1 MLAQTF
7 LDTLTV
13 LQPDCTVET
22 ADLNALRLVPL
33 YGDTLAARD
42 AAVSQQDWSNPW
54 FAEAVRFQK
63 ADRIVIAAPFW
74 EGTFPAALH
83 TYIEH
88 ICAAGLT
95 FRYGEHGEQIG
106 LCQASRAAFFG
117 TKGGIYSQ
125 GPAREDDFAARFLRT
140 NLRMLGIPQL
150 DVIEGRRAGHRRQRC
165 RRHSGGSR
173 GACTGAGRRLGFA
186 ALIPDLFRHK
196 KGSGRSRNLFCVC
209 TDRAILTASVP
220 AVPFWHSGS

>member
-1 MLAQTF
+1 MHLLFVDGCVRGAQSRTRVLAQTF

-13 LQPDCTVET
+13 LRPDCTVET
-22 ADLNALRLVPL
+22 ADLHALRLVPL

-150 DVIEGRRAGHRRQRC
+150 DVIEAEGLDID
-165 RRHSGGSR
+165 GSDVD
-173 GACTGAGRRLGFA
+173 AILAEA
-186 ALIPDLFRHK
+186 A
-196 KGSGRSRNLFCVC
+196 
-209 TDRAILTASVP
+209 DRARALA
-220 AVPFWHSGS
+220 ADWAAQR

>member
-1 MLAQTF
+1 MRLLFVDGCIRGAQSRTRVLAQAF

-13 LQPDCTVET
+13 LRPDCTVET
-22 ADLNALRLVPL
+22 ADLNVLRLVPL

-106 LCQASRAAFFG
+106 LCQAARAVFFG

-150 DVIEGRRAGHRRQRC
+150 DVIEAEGLDIDGNDV
-165 RRHSGGSR
+165 S
-173 GACTGAGRRLGFA
+173 
-186 ALIPDLFRHK
+186 
-196 KGSGRSRNLFCVC
+196 
-209 TDRAILTASVP
+209 AILADATARAQALATDWASQ
-220 AVPFWHSGS
+220 H

>member
-1 MLAQTF
+1 MHLLFVDGCIRGAQSRTRVLAQAF
-7 LDTLTV
+7 LDALTN

-22 ADLNALRLVPL
+22 ADLNVLRLVPL

-42 AAVSQQDWSNPW
+42 QAVSQQDWSNPW
-54 FAEAVRFQK
+54 FTEAVRFQK

-106 LCQASRAAFFG
+106 LCQAARAVFFG

-150 DVIEGRRAGHRRQRC
+150 DVIEAEGLDIDGNDV
-165 RRHSGGSR
+165 S
-173 GACTGAGRRLGFA
+173 
-186 ALIPDLFRHK
+186 
-196 KGSGRSRNLFCVC
+196 
-209 TDRAILTASVP
+209 AILADATARAQALATDWASQ
-220 AVPFWHSGS
+220 H

>member
-1 MLAQTF
+1 MHLLFVDGCIRGAQSRTRVLAQAF
-7 LDTLTV
+7 LDTLTA
-13 LQPDCTVET
+13 LRPDCTAET
-22 ADLNALRLVPL
+22 ADLNVLRLVPL

-42 AAVSQQDWSNPW
+42 RAVAQRDWSNPW

-88 ICAAGLT
+88 VCAAGLT

-106 LCQASRAAFFG
+106 LCRAARAVFFG
-117 TKGGIYSQ
+117 TKGGIYSR

-140 NLRMLGIPQL
+140 NLRMLGVPQL
-150 DVIEGRRAGHRRQRC
+150 DVIEAEGLDID
-165 RRHSGGSR
+165 GSDVD
-173 GACTGAGRRLGFA
+173 AILAEA
-186 ALIPDLFRHK
+186 A
-196 KGSGRSRNLFCVC
+196 
-209 TDRAILTASVP
+209 DRARALA
-220 AVPFWHSGS
+220 ADWAAQR

>member
-1 MLAQTF
+1 MHLLFVDGCIRGAQSRTRVLAQTF

-106 LCQASRAAFFG
+106 LCQASRATFFG

-150 DVIEGRRAGHRRQRC
+150 DVIEAEGLDIDGNDVA
-165 RRHSGGSR
+165 
-173 GACTGAGRRLGFA
+173 
-186 ALIPDLFRHK
+186 
-196 KGSGRSRNLFCVC
+196 
-209 TDRAILTASVP
+209 AILEEAAARARALAADWASQ
-220 AVPFWHSGS
+220 H

>member
-1 MLAQTF
+1 MHLLFVDGCIRGAQSRTRVLAQTF

-150 DVIEGRRAGHRRQRC
+150 DVIEAEGLDIDGNDVA
-165 RRHSGGSR
+165 
-173 GACTGAGRRLGFA
+173 
-186 ALIPDLFRHK
+186 
-196 KGSGRSRNLFCVC
+196 
-209 TDRAILTASVP
+209 AILEEAAARARALAADWASQ
-220 AVPFWHSGS
+220 H

>member
-1 MLAQTF
+1 MHLLFVDGCIRGAQSRTRVLAQTF

-13 LQPDCTVET
+13 LRPDCTVET

-150 DVIEGRRAGHRRQRC
+150 DVIEAEGLDID
-165 RRHSGGSR
+165 GSDV
-173 GACTGAGRRLGFA
+173 A
-186 ALIPDLFRHK
+186 
-196 KGSGRSRNLFCVC
+196 
-209 TDRAILTASVP
+209 AILEEAAARARALAADWASQ
-220 AVPFWHSGS
+220 H

>member
-1 MLAQTF
+1 MHLLFVDGCIRSAQSRTRVLAQAF

-13 LQPDCTVET
+13 LRPDCTVET

-150 DVIEGRRAGHRRQRC
+150 DVIEAEGLDID
-165 RRHSGGSR
+165 GSDVD
-173 GACTGAGRRLGFA
+173 AILAEA
-186 ALIPDLFRHK
+186 A
-196 KGSGRSRNLFCVC
+196 
-209 TDRAILTASVP
+209 DRARALA
-220 AVPFWHSGS
+220 ADWAAQR

>member
-1 MLAQTF
+1 MHLLFVDGCIRGAQSRTRVLAQTF

-13 LQPDCTVET
+13 LRPDCTVET

-140 NLRMLGIPQL
+140 NLRMLAIPQL
-150 DVIEGRRAGHRRQRC
+150 DVIEAEGLDIDGNDV
-165 RRHSGGSR
+165 
-173 GACTGAGRRLGFA
+173 
-186 ALIPDLFRHK
+186 P
-196 KGSGRSRNLFCVC
+196 
-209 TDRAILTASVP
+209 AILEEAAARARALAADWASQ
-220 AVPFWHSGS
+220 H

>member
-1 MLAQTF
+1 MHILFVDGCIRGAQSRTRTLAQAF
-7 LDTLTV
+7 LDELTA
-13 LQPDCTVET
+13 LYPSDTVET
-22 ADLNALRLVPL
+22 ADLNTLRLVPL
-33 YGDTLAARD
+33 FGDTLAERD
-42 AAVSQQDWSNPW
+42 AAVARQDWDNPW
-54 FAEAVRFQK
+54 FTQAVQFQR
-63 ADRIVIAAPFW
+63 ADGIVLAAPFW

-106 LCQASRAAFFG
+106 LCQAARAVFFG

-150 DVIEGRRAGHRRQRC
+150 DVIEAEGLDIDGNDVA
-165 RRHSGGSR
+165 
-173 GACTGAGRRLGFA
+173 
-186 ALIPDLFRHK
+186 
-196 KGSGRSRNLFCVC
+196 
-209 TDRAILTASVP
+209 AILEEAAARARALAADWASQ
-220 AVPFWHSGS
+220 H

>member
-1 MLAQTF
+1 MHVLFVDGCIRGAQSRTRVLAQAF
-7 LDTLTV
+7 LDALTN

-22 ADLNALRLVPL
+22 ADLNVLRLVPL

-42 AAVSQQDWSNPW
+42 QAVSQQDWSNPW
-54 FAEAVRFQK
+54 FTEAVRFQK

-106 LCQASRAAFFG
+106 LCQAARAVFFG

-150 DVIEGRRAGHRRQRC
+150 DVIEAEGLDIDGNDV
-165 RRHSGGSR
+165 S
-173 GACTGAGRRLGFA
+173 
-186 ALIPDLFRHK
+186 
-196 KGSGRSRNLFCVC
+196 
-209 TDRAILTASVP
+209 AILADATARAQALATDWASQ
-220 AVPFWHSGS
+220 H